1 MFVKGACSV
10 KLPCLLYISR
20 YTWTL
25 CATVFDS
32 YLVAGQLPCCK
43 SPPLPNQ
50 ASALART
57 QPNSLS
63 LSISVS
69 LCCTSFAIAQPF
81 LSFFTFY
88 RRGVGR
94 STREW
99 AGAMDQWVRHM
110 LTRISSYCM
119 HLHCARTPLRCA
131 LHASHV
137 AQLWHSTHTSGAE
150 VGAAA
155 AHDCRT
161 ATSAN
166 ARDLRAGC

>member
-1 MFVKGACSV
+1 MLPRLPARTPEQPQIAMFVKGPCSV
-10 KLPCLLYISR
+10 KLPCLFYISR

-32 YLVAGQLPCCK
+32 YLVAGRLPCCK
-43 SPPLPNQ
+43 SPPLPSQ

-99 AGAMDQWVRHM
+99 AGAMDQWVRC
-110 LTRISSYCM
+110 SSAFVSTHVDAYIV
-119 HLHCARTPLRCA
+119 L
-131 LHASHV
+131 LHAS
-137 AQLWHSTHTSGAE
+137 ALCDNTTTLCTARI
-150 VGAAA
+150 AR
-155 AHDCRT
+155 RT
-161 ATSAN
+161 ALALNSHV
-166 ARDLRAGC
+166 RC